1 VSASCGVVF
10 APASAPV
17 AAALSSGAG
26 RWARGGTVGL
36 VAVGVALAGHAAGGA
51 SAPEPAA
58 LSAVALGAALI
69 GVALSGRQ
77 WTLGPLLGLLLG
89 AEAVLHVL
97 FGTGGDPA
105 ATAVG
110 GFQHAHH
117 HAAAAATADHGALGM
132 LPAHVLAALITA
144 LLLRR
149 GEQWCWAPARALAR
163 PLRIALLA
171 GAPPVPPRSRLPVT
185 GQRPHSPRSLMLA
198 AALPDRGPPAGP
210 TA

>member
-1 VSASCGVVF
+1 VSASCGVVL

-36 VAVGVALAGHAAGGA
+36 VAVGVALAGHVAGGA
-51 SAPEPAA
+51 STPEPAA
-58 LSAVALGAALI
+58 LAAVALGAAFI

-77 WTLGPLLGLLLG
+77 WTLGPLLSLLLG
-89 AEAVLHVL
+89 AQAVLHVM
-97 FGTGGDPA
+97 FGPGDPA
-105 ATAVG
+105 APVVG
-110 GFQHAHH
+110 GIPHAHH
-117 HAAAAATADHGALGM
+117 HAAAAATADHAALGM
-132 LPAHVLAALITA
+132 LPAHVLAVLITA

-171 GAPPVPPRSRLPVT
+171 GAPPVPPRSGLPVT
-185 GQRPHSPRSLMLA
+185 GQRPSSPRSLMLA